1 MSNEDKSKAEETR
14 RDSELT
20 FNELEAVSGGVYM
33 RYTMTNVT
41 LHSSSWGSGSQ
52 APEAEPP
59 LG

>member
-20 FNELEAVSGGVYM
+20 FNELEGVSGGV